1 MKRSLRNLTKVKEDD
16 YISIYKYTDVET
28 NELLGDGTTLIFI
41 EMKKFCKSLK
51 ECRSEK
57 ERWICSLKSM
67 GEQLEMPQELSG
79 TILQTMYDKAALAAM
94 PLEKRINYISKT
106 MSRNDELN
114 SRAEMIEDALQE
126 GYAKGRDEGLA
137 EGRADAAKRMVAS
150 GMTKEQVAAILQLS
164 ANELDTLFGS

>member
-1 MKRSLRNLTKVKEDD
+1 
-16 YISIYKYTDVET
+16 
-28 NELLGDGTTLIFI
+28 
-41 EMKKFCKSLK
+41 
-51 ECRSEK
+51 
-57 ERWICSLKSM
+57 M
-67 GEQLEMPQELSG
+67 G
-79 TILQTMYDKAALAAM
+79 
-94 PLEKRINYISKT
+94 KT

-137 EGRADAAKRMVAS
+137 EGVIKGREEGREEGRADAAKRMIAS

>member
-1 MKRSLRNLTKVKEDD
+1 MLVTQIFSFFAKGGDD
-16 YISIYKYTDVET
+16 
-28 NELLGDGTTLIFI
+28 LIF
-41 EMKKFCKSLK
+41 
-51 ECRSEK
+51 
-57 ERWICSLKSM
+57 
-67 GEQLEMPQELSG
+67 
-79 TILQTMYDKAALAAM
+79 
-94 PLEKRINYISKT
+94 YISKT

-164 ANELDTLFGS
+164 ANEMDTLFGS